1 MRSVVFHE
9 RFVLSE
15 VLMEVGMEGLREEE
29 GNGGGESRE
38 TTFPLPP
45 PPKSPYIHTW
55 EQPVR
60 GAKKTKPLV
69 PAV

>member
-45 PPKSPYIHTW
+45 PPQVSIHTHM
-55 EQPVR
+55 
-60 GAKKTKPLV
+60 GA
-69 PAV
+69 ASQGC